1 MKHVQLLPGVLCK
14 LIILGAP
21 AHRRNDLRKDLR
33 VRIQSIGLGWG
44 ERLLVLWGVGGG
56 GGGGRISSWPQ
67 PDLNPTHP
75 TASQIQR
82 SSPDLQ
88 EGNTSQSMLLT
99 PY

>member
-56 GGGGRISSWPQ
+56 EGEWEAGSAAGLNQISTQ
-67 PDLNPTHP
+67 PTQPLLRSKDHLQIFKRATLPNPY
-75 TASQIQR
+75 S
-82 SSPDLQ
+82 
-88 EGNTSQSMLLT
+88 
-99 PY
+99 

>member
-56 GGGGRISSWPQ
+56 EGEAGSAAGLNQISTQ
-67 PDLNPTHP
+67 PTQPLLRSKDHLQIFKRATLP
-75 TASQIQR
+75 SQC
-82 SSPDLQ
+82 S
-88 EGNTSQSMLLT
+88 
-99 PY
+99 